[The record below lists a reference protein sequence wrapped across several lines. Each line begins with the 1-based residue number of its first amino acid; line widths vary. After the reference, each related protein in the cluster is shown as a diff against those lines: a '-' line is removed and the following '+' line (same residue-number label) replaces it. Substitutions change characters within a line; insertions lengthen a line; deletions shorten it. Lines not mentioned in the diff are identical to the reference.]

1 MMHVYDLSQVRLKPC
16 SEWELVDMT
25 EGEWRE
31 LRSDVST
38 LLLAALAL
46 SLTLCVVGSLSFLLG
61 TTLQ

>member
-1 MMHVYDLSQVRLKPC
+1 MRLKPY

-31 LRSDVST
+31 LRSDVSP

-46 SLTLCVVGSLSFLLG
+46 SLTLCIVGSLSFLLG